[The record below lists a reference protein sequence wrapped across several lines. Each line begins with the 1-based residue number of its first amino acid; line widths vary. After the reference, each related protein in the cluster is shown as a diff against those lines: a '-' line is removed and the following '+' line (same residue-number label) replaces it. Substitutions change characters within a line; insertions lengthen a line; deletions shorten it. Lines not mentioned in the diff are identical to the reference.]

1 MKFNKTHFH
10 SLFAIIIFIGIFAMN
25 SDSGI
30 INRVYAFSRQG
41 VLLNLIYEDSSAFS
55 PDGPVIIY
63 QNEKIVRYQVISDDG
78 KISTIT
84 QEIKK
89 GDSLYCYVD
98 ATSDIFKFKLQD
110 TLLVEDAEFPMPE
123 KILAISDIEGN
134 FRGLKMIL
142 QGNKIID
149 EKFNWIFGNNHL
161 VLVGDFFDRGLNV
174 TECLWLIYKLE
185 YESMKVGGK
194 VHFLLGNHELMN
206 LKGQL
211 KYLRNKYKVNA
222 DSLNLDYSEWYSQNS
237 ELGRWLRTKNSIEK
251 IGSILFVHAGINK
264 NFPKEFSLQEI
275 NDSIRKC
282 VDIEFDKDQQ
292 RSNVF
297 IGSVSPL
304 WYRGI
309 AKQEETQYDVD
320 NTLLHF
326 KADKMI
332 IGHTIVDEIKYLYN
346 QKVIDIDLYH
356 RNNSDRGEMHALW
369 IEDGKFYS
377 IDNYGV
383 KSAIY

>member
-1 MKFNKTHFH
+1 
-10 SLFAIIIFIGIFAMN
+10 MN